1 MRIAFVKRLAKA
13 FGSQR
18 RVKISSYWA
27 FDPRALRPATATSRP
42 VLPSMVTH
50 YVFAASRRNLMPS
63 AQPASLL
70 QEITFGTAACF
81 CGAREHWWMLCT
93 NIYRRLRRSW
103 SRLLTHLAHDGGTV
117 VKYLDERKLRKVV

>member
-18 RVKISSYWA
+18 PVKISLYWA

-42 VLPSMVTH
+42 VLPSMDTH

-81 CGAREHWWMLCT
+81 CGPREHWWLLCT
-93 NIYRRLRRSW
+93 NIYRRLRGSW
-103 SRLLTHLAHDGGTV
+103 STCLTPFGQET
-117 VKYLDERKLRKVV
+117 